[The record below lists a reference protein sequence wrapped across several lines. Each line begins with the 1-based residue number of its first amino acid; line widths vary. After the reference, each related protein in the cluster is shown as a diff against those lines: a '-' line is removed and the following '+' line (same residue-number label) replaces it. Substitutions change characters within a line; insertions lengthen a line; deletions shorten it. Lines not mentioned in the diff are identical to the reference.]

1 MARRENASG
10 PGSRALVVDLIRS
23 AGPISRAE
31 LTERTGLTQ
40 PSISNIVRRLLD
52 DGVVR
57 ESGTRGDTG
66 GKPRTLLTINS
77 RATVAFGVDVEGGR
91 IVCVATDTRGGVFG
105 RQLVDAPESATE
117 PLASRVAALYR
128 DVRDGLAVDESSVA
142 GLAIVGPGPTSPLPG
157 RSGAQVTPGWH
168 GAELGLAV
176 RELVDVPV
184 HLDLDAAAAAVGE
197 YWSRG
202 ISRDATFGCIHLGS
216 SIGVGILTQGS
227 LFRGASSNAG
237 ALGHVC
243 VEPEGR
249 PCPCGARGC
258 LQQYAST
265 QAVVEG
271 ARADARFVEELGLE
285 AQDDENHVFDVLT
298 RAAVQGHP
306 GAMGHVTAA
315 ANRVAQALVDL
326 TNIVDLDHVVLTGPG
341 VAVAGSIYVRAAR
354 DALTRL
360 AVARGSH
367 GVLVELS
374 SHPRDAAAVGAAS
387 VVLQS
392 VIAPGHGSR
401 LAFPDLHASAAI
413 R

>member
-40 PSISNIVRRLLD
+40 PSISTIVRRLLD

-77 RATVAFGVDVEGGR
+77 RATVALGVHVEGGR

-105 RQLVDAPESATE
+105 RQLVDAPASDTE
-117 PLASRVAALYR
+117 ALAARVAALYR

-142 GLAIVGPGPTSPLPG
+142 GLAIVGPGPTAPLPG
-157 RSGAQVTPGWH
+157 PAGTPGWPGWR
-168 GAELGLAV
+168 GAELGEAV
-176 RELVDVPV
+176 RALVDVPV

-202 ISRDATFGCIHLGS
+202 ISREATFGCIHLGS
-216 SIGVGILTQGS
+216 SIGVGVLTQGA

-271 ARADARFVEELGLE
+271 ARKAPRLARELGLGTH
-285 AQDDENHVFDVLT
+285 DDENHVFDVLT

-306 GAMGHVTAA
+306 GARGQVTAA
-315 ANRVAQALVDL
+315 ADRVAQALVDL
-326 TNIVDLDHVVLTGPG
+326 TNIVDLDHVVLTGPA

-354 DALTRL
+354 DALSRL
-360 AVARGSH
+360 AVARGAH
-367 GVLVELS
+367 PVLVELS
-374 SHPRDAAAVGAAS
+374 SNPRDAAAVGAAS

-392 VIAPGHGSR
+392 VIAPGHGPL
-401 LAFPDLHASAAI
+401 LAFPDLQAPVTI